1 MSDTEQR
8 LAGSRSRMI
17 ETLERTQATIIDVI
31 RQNEVLAED
40 PDHRESALHRVGE
53 GRAELERVTAE
64 LANLRAGRALGSS

>member
-1 MSDTEQR
+1 MSDTDQR
-8 LAGSRSRMI
+8 RAESRSRMI

-40 PDHRESALHRVGE
+40 QDHRESALQRAGE